1 MHTTFYTFTLQ
12 KNTRTPTI
20 FMNESFW
27 KVLHKPFFV
36 ISDTAYRWRQAVAFG
51 TFVFLFLWI
60 FRPFR
65 IEEMDQ
71 PLVLICVG
79 FGLVTF
85 VSMVILNVLVP
96 KLIPRFFQEEKW
108 TVGKEL
114 LSTLTHIFLI
124 GLANF
129 LFFSYYGQRYFSWGV
144 LLWFQG
150 VTLAVGAI
158 PSAMVILWKESQ
170 DRRKFESGAGEM
182 NKNLPFHQVDVG
194 AESDKRTLEIH
205 SQTADENLIVR
216 PADIYYIKAA
226 DNYIEVYYR
235 SGGEVSRRILRNTLK
250 SVEQDLESHP
260 DLFRCHKS
268 YLVNLSH
275 VHHLSGNAQGYKLH
289 LQQVDEPIPVSR
301 QHNESIK
308 NRFAIHP

>member
-1 MHTTFYTFTLQ
+1 MVLQ
-12 KNTRTPTI
+12 KPY
-20 FMNESFW
+20 
-27 KVLHKPFFV
+27 LV
-36 ISDTAYRWRQAVAFG
+36 ITDPAYRWRQAVGFG
-51 TFVFLFLWI
+51 VFVFLFLWI
-60 FRPFR
+60 FRPFQ
-65 IEEMDQ
+65 IESMEQ
-71 PLVLICVG
+71 PLVLICGG

-85 VSMVILNVLVP
+85 VSMVILNIW
-96 KLIPRFFQEEKW
+96 IPWLLPGYFQEEKW

-114 LSTLTHIFLI
+114 LSTMVHISII
-124 GLANF
+124 GVANF
-129 LFFSYYGQRYFSWGV
+129 LFFSYYGQRYFSLQV

-158 PSAMVILWKESQ
+158 PSAMVIIWKESQ
-170 DRRKFESGAGEM
+170 ARRKFESGAGEI
-182 NKNLPFHQVDVG
+182 NKNLPIER
-194 AESDKRTLEIH
+194 AESSNESDGKTLEIH
-205 SQTADENLIVR
+205 SQTADENLILQ
-216 PADIYYIKAA
+216 PADLYYIKAA

-235 SGGEVSRRILRNTLK
+235 SAGEVSRRILRNTLK
-250 SVEQDLESHP
+250 AVEQDLESHP